1 MNTLIKKV
9 RFSVL
14 FVLMLFVTSGNLFSQ
29 SSTEI
34 LFTDE
39 FTGDTTWTVDNIDF
53 EFNVDW
59 MEFWNWNGYLGF
71 GGTFTTSFENFNN
84 HVDSITMDVENSCW
98 NCFEII
104 LYKSGEDSVFFETP
118 TGQSIQTIV
127 NPWTDNPDSLIMW
140 TNEGGIKVETIYYD
154 GTYGQ
159 PEIDKT
165 EKVSIFPNP
174 ATNFFK
180 LKQLNKNSTIQVYN
194 TSGTLLSESYVTSSD
209 NKINISYLSNGL
221 YLIKIESKKNIQNL
235 KLLKVDR

>member
-1 MNTLIKKV
+1 MNTIIKKV
-9 RFSVL
+9 RFSILCVL
-14 FVLMLFVTSGNLFSQ
+14 ILLITSGNLFSQ

-34 LFTDE
+34 IFTDE
-39 FTGDTTWTVDNIDF
+39 FTGDTTWAVDNINF

-59 MEFWNWNGYLGF
+59 IGFWGEYLGF
-71 GGTFTTSFENFNN
+71 GGTFKTSFENFNK

-104 LYKSGEDSVFFETP
+104 LYKSGEDSIFFETP

-154 GTYGQ
+154 GTSGQ

-165 EKVSIFPNP
+165 KRVSIFPNP

-180 LKQLNKNSTIQVYN
+180 LKQLNKNSTIQVYS

-209 NKINISYLSNGL
+209 NKIDISSLNNGI
-221 YLIKIESKKNIQNL
+221 YLIKIKSEKNTQNL
-235 KLLKVDR
+235 KLLIVGH